1 MNIPRKLFTTFER
14 ARFFNLNIVKNSKDF
29 NKYLE
34 QKAKKDY
41 FTNDDVNEFIFP
53 KDEMNRND
61 SKLYASFNGNYL
73 SSIDVRGEFRNF
85 KSGFEWKNIPNTF
98 SIIIGINGKT
108 GLLHLIEK
116 IAEIHASQ

>member
-1 MNIPRKLFTTFER
+1 
-14 ARFFNLNIVKNSKDF
+14 
-29 NKYLE
+29 
-34 QKAKKDY
+34 
-41 FTNDDVNEFIFP
+41 
-53 KDEMNRND
+53 MNRND

-73 SSIDVRGEFRNF
+73 SSIEFRNF

-98 SIIIGINGKT
+98 SIIIGINGTGKT